1 MSGAAFPAT
10 RRPIPATDCVRAY
23 PQLIAFYVDAPFTA
37 LGMGGFERSDQSKRN
52 SQAAMK
58 LMRKL
63 LKKYTSSLTGWS
75 RTTCG
80 LAARRPA
87 FSGLKG
93 NRQPA
98 NIL

>member
-1 MSGAAFPAT
+1 
-10 RRPIPATDCVRAY
+10 
-23 PQLIAFYVDAPFTA
+23 
-37 LGMGGFERSDQSKRN
+37 
-52 SQAAMK
+52 
-58 LMRKL
+58 MRKL